1 MLRFANARLA
11 VGVVGQA
18 PMSLF
23 EFVTVMISM
32 ILALSLG
39 QLLTGVTFLIKTGRD
54 IRWHAP
60 HTLWL
65 AFCALTLVNH
75 WWSLWDFSAVEWRYA
90 SFMYVLIAPTLIA
103 FAVGL
108 LAPDRSD
115 SASGDLAAH
124 FARVRRPFAAVLSC
138 YVVAMWFDGP
148 LLAGHDALGAV
159 GMLHGPILA
168 AAAVPL
174 FTSGR
179 RANLVAPCVASGALL
194 VVVLIRLLA

>member
-1 MLRFANARLA
+1 
-11 VGVVGQA
+11 
-18 PMSLF
+18 MSLF

-60 HTLWL
+60 HTIWL
-65 AFCALTLVNH
+65 ACIGLTLVNH
-75 WWSLWDFSAVEWRYA
+75 WWSLWDFKTLEWSYG

-115 SASGDLAAH
+115 SASSDLALQ
-124 FARVRRPFAAVLSC
+124 FARVRKPFAAVLFA
-138 YVVAMWFDGP
+138 YVLAMWFDGP
-148 LLAGHDALGAV
+148 LLAEQNAFGAV
-159 GMLHGPILA
+159 GLLHVPILGA
-168 AAAVPL
+168 AATT
-174 FTSGR
+174 FFIESH
-179 RANLVAPCVASGALL
+179 RANLLAPCVASTAVAIVML
-194 VVVLIRLLA
+194 VRLLA